1 MSGQMAE
8 ALLPWSQAWLRVAAA
23 PESLATE
30 PPALPGPL
38 QTAKAGRVNSKNV
51 AVMHRG
57 RAVFGC
63 YGTSF
68 YKYRR
73 APKHARATLDPKDCY
88 RYFS

>member
-1 MSGQMAE
+1 M
-8 ALLPWSQAWLRVAAA
+8 VT
-23 PESLATE
+23 SLASYGYYPRITGHRA
-30 PPALPGPL
+30 PCPAGPL